1 MSTLTQIATAS
12 ADDALK
18 ARVALAARVLGRFE
32 SEAHEFMPRI
42 VSAPI
47 TDDAGTP
54 TEIAITYDYHRGQ
67 VFQALGRAAE
77 EGQVATPSKV
87 IDALSVVGADQSLIT
102 DGTILRAVRK
112 VLTEAGL
119 LQPDE

>member
-1 MSTLTQIATAS
+1 M
-12 ADDALK
+12 
-18 ARVALAARVLGRFE
+18 
-32 SEAHEFMPRI
+32 
-42 VSAPI
+42 
-47 TDDAGTP
+47 
-54 TEIAITYDYHRGQ
+54 
-67 VFQALGRAAE
+67 
-77 EGQVATPSKV
+77 ATPSKV